1 MTRRGAWVLAGAI
14 ALALLLLAAGL
25 WIWQAT
31 SRPASAEDTADAY
44 LRALE
49 SGDADALTA
58 VSATVPETALTAFAA
73 AEERISDVTL
83 TSVDPRGDTASAAV
97 SFVLAGEQHTAS
109 LSLSQSE
116 GRWRVDASSLGTV
129 KAEVSTGGFIAIGD
143 ATYAIDEEIALFPA
157 VYAVAP
163 APRALLA
170 GETAAI
176 VLPGDPVEVALEVT
190 LLPAATAAAQTVLD
204 EHLDDCTKGGAE
216 IPSGCG
222 IRIPW
227 GTEFQAVSDIRY
239 RIETPP
245 VLALTPTGFDAVS
258 GILVATV
265 TGTGQDGAPRTTTYR
280 TESWSLRGDVSFT
293 ETGVDLAVW

>member
-14 ALALLLLAAGL
+14 ALALLVAAGL

-31 SRPASAEDTADAY
+31 SRPASADDTADAY

-58 VSATVPETALTAFAA
+58 VSAPIPESALTALAA
-73 AEERISDVTL
+73 AEERISDVAL
-83 TSVDPRGDTASAAV
+83 TSVDPHGDTASAAV
-97 SFVLAGEQHTAS
+97 SFVLTGEQHTAS
-109 LSLSQSE
+109 LSLSQSG
-116 GRWRVDASSLGTV
+116 GRWRVDASDLGRV
-129 KAEVSTGGFIAIGD
+129 SAEASAGGFIAIGD
-143 ATYAIDEEIALFPA
+143 ATFAIDEEIALFPA
-157 VYAVAP
+157 VYTVAP
-163 APRALLA
+163 APQALLE
-170 GETAAI
+170 GETEAI
-176 VLPGDPVEVALEVT
+176 VLPGESVEVALEVT
-190 LLPAATAAAQTVLD
+190 LLPAAMGAAQTALD
-204 EHLDDCTKGGAE
+204 EHLAECTEAGTE
-216 IPSGCG
+216 IPSECG

-227 GTEFQAVSDIRY
+227 GTEFRAVSDIRY

-245 VLALTPTGFDAVS
+245 VLALTPTGFDAAN

-265 TGTGQDGAPRTTTYR
+265 TGTGQDGEPRTTTYR